1 MGYNPGPAWHPMRL
15 GTQNPSV
22 IRFENYE
29 LDLAAEELRKQGSSL
44 KLQPQ
49 PFKILA
55 YLASRPGELITR
67 QELRDHVW
75 PGDTFVDFD
84 LAINQAIKQIRA
96 VFNDDAERPRV
107 IATLPR
113 RGYRFI
119 AKTTLTAAAGAPLPQ
134 DSSESPE
141 ESAKNLAGST
151 PLVSH
156 TSRARAWVALGAV
169 VLLIAVVIAYRFA
182 TPRRPATQMR
192 IVVLPFQNLTGDPSQ
207 EYFADGMTEE
217 MISQL
222 GAMNPNR
229 LGVIARTSA
238 VKYKNSG
245 KGIDQIGHELG
256 VEYVLEGSVR
266 EAGSHV
272 RVTAQLIRVSD
283 QMHVWSESFDRA
295 FKDVVEL
302 QSNVAQA
309 IARRIDVGLGQRR
322 AAPPPATQ
330 AGWEAYS
337 AYLKGRHLLLDNKT
351 EATIA
356 VALQYFQRAIELDPN
371 FALGYAGL
379 ADAYAEQADA
389 DLAPEKAFALS
400 KQAALRAL
408 RINPDLAEAHVSL
421 ANVLFYSEWK
431 WADADREYK
440 RALELKPTYEEAHHS
455 YSHYLTLA
463 GRHAEAIEESQLL
476 LRLDPLSSHMNSHL
490 GLAYLKAGRFDEALA
505 QFKKT
510 IALDPNYM
518 RVYTH
523 LGFAYEWR
531 KMFPEAI
538 TAYKKGVSLAGET
551 LEGQADLARALIEGG
566 ERKEGLL
573 ILHRLESQEKRRYV
587 SPVDL
592 AGIYTVLG
600 DHEKAMTLLEN
611 ALEQHNGRLLFIHQY
626 HEFDPL
632 RNSPRFTRILQ
643 SVGAPAAL

>member
-1 MGYNPGPAWHPMRL
+1 MRP

-96 VFNDDAERPRV
+96 VLNDDAERPRV

-119 AKTTLTAAAGAPLPQ
+119 AKAMPGAVAEASLPQ
-134 DSSESPE
+134 VSSEGPE
-141 ESAKNLAGST
+141 ESTKNST
-151 PLVSH
+151 ISGLSIPH
-156 TSRARAWVALGAV
+156 TSRTRRWMALGAV
-169 VLLIAVVIAYRFA
+169 VLLIAAVITYRFVA
-182 TPRRPATQMR
+182 PKRPAAQMR
-192 IVVLPFQNLTGDPSQ
+192 IVVLPFQNLTGDPNQ
-207 EYFADGMTEE
+207 EFFADGMTEE

-256 VEYVLEGSVR
+256 VDYVLEGSVR
-266 EAGSHV
+266 EASSRV
-272 RVTAQLIRVSD
+272 RVTAQLI
-283 QMHVWSESFDRA
+283 
-295 FKDVVEL
+295 
-302 QSNVAQA
+302 
-309 IARRIDVGLGQRR
+309 DVGLGPRR
-322 AAPPPATQ
+322 AAPQPATQ

-356 VALQYFQRAIELDPN
+356 VALRYFQRAIELDPS
-371 FALGYAGL
+371 FALAYAGL
-379 ADAYAEQADA
+379 ADAYAERADA
-389 DLAPEKAFALS
+389 DLDPKKAFELS
-400 KQAALRAL
+400 RQAALRAL
-408 RINPDLAEAHVSL
+408 SINPDLAEAHVSL
-421 ANVLFYSEWK
+421 ANELFYGEWK
-431 WADADREYK
+431 WAGADREYK

-463 GRHAEAIEESQLL
+463 GRHEEAIEESQLL

-490 GLAYLKAGRFDEALA
+490 GLAYVKAGCFEEALE

-510 IALDPNYM
+510 IALDANYL
-518 RVYTH
+518 RVYGH
-523 LGFAYEWR
+523 LGYAYESH

-538 TAYKKGVSLAGET
+538 TTYKKGVSLAGET

-566 ERKEGLL
+566 EKKEGLL
-573 ILHRLESQEKRRYV
+573 ILRRLESEATRRYV

-600 DHEKAMTLLEN
+600 DHEKALTLLES
-611 ALEQHNGRLLFIHQY
+611 ALEQRNGRLLFIHQY

-632 RNSPRFTRILQ
+632 RNSPRFMRILQ
-643 SVGAPAAL
+643 AIGAPATM

>member
-1 MGYNPGPAWHPMRL
+1 MRP

-29 LDLAAEELRKQGSSL
+29 LDLTAEELRKQGSSL

-55 YLASRPGELITR
+55 YLATRPGELITR

-96 VFNDDAERPRV
+96 VLNDDAERPRV

-119 AKTTLTAAAGAPLPQ
+119 AKTVLAAAADVPLRQ
-134 DSSESPE
+134 VSDEGHE
-141 ESAKNLAGST
+141 ESTKNPAAST
-151 PLVSH
+151 PSVPRTL
-156 TSRARAWVALGAV
+156 RARPWVALGAV
-169 VLLIAVVIAYRFA
+169 VLLIAAMIAYRFA
-182 TPRRPATQMR
+182 APKRPAAQMR
-192 IVVLPFQNLTGDPSQ
+192 IVVLPFQNLTGDPNQ
-207 EYFADGMTEE
+207 EFFADGMTEE
-217 MISQL
+217 MISEL
-222 GAMNPNR
+222 GAMDPKR

-256 VEYVLEGSVR
+256 VDYVLEGSVR
-266 EAGSHV
+266 EAGSRV

-283 QMHVWSESFDRA
+283 QMHVWSESFDRGL
-295 FKDVVEL
+295 KDVVEL
-302 QSNVAQA
+302 QSDVAQA
-309 IARRIDVGLGQRR
+309 IASRIDVGLGQRR
-322 AAPPPATQ
+322 AEPQPTTQ

-351 EATIA
+351 EATIS
-356 VALQYFQRAIELDPN
+356 VALQYFQRAIELDPK
-371 FALGYAGL
+371 FALAHTGL

-389 DLAPEKAFALS
+389 DLDPKKAFELS
-400 KQAALRAL
+400 REAALRAL
-408 RINPDLAEAHVSL
+408 SINPDLAEAHVSL
-421 ANVLFYSEWK
+421 ANELFYGEWK
-431 WADADREYK
+431 WAEADREYK

-455 YSHYLTLA
+455 YSHYLMLA
-463 GRHAEAIEESQLL
+463 GRHHQALEESQRL

-490 GLAYLKAGRFDEALA
+490 GLAYLKALRFDEALA

-518 RVYTH
+518 RVYAH
-523 LGFAYEWR
+523 LGYAYESH

-551 LEGQADLARALIEGG
+551 LEGRADLARALIEGG
-566 ERKEGLL
+566 EKEEGLG
-573 ILHRLESQEKRRYV
+573 ILRLLEAEAKRRYV

-592 AGIYTVLG
+592 AGIYAVLG
-600 DHEKAMTLLEN
+600 DQEKALTLLES

-632 RNSPRFTRILQ
+632 RISPRFLHILQ
-643 SVGAPAAL
+643 AVGAPATV

>member
-1 MGYNPGPAWHPMRL
+1 MRP

-67 QELRDHVW
+67 QELREHVW

-84 LAINQAIKQIRA
+84 LAINQAVKQIRA
-96 VFNDDAERPRV
+96 VLNDNAESPRV

-119 AKTTLTAAAGAPLPQ
+119 AKTAPEAAKEGQLQPAAPEAREGYGESRNHLVVTKPGA
-134 DSSESPE
+134 
-141 ESAKNLAGST
+141 T
-151 PLVSH
+151 H
-156 TSRARAWVALGAV
+156 ALRVRPWMAPGAV
-169 VLLIAVVIAYRFA
+169 VLLILAGVAYRLA
-182 TPRRPATQMR
+182 MPKSPVGQLR
-192 IVVLPFQNLTGDPSQ
+192 IVVLPFQNLTGDASQ
-207 EYFADGMTEE
+207 EFFADGMTEE
-217 MISQL
+217 MISEL
-222 GAMNPNR
+222 GALDPGR

-245 KGIDQIGHELG
+245 KGIDQIGRELG
-256 VEYVLEGSVR
+256 VDYVLEGSVR
-266 EAGSHV
+266 EAGSRV

-283 QMHVWSESFDRA
+283 QMHVWSESFDRDI
-295 FKDVVEL
+295 KDVVEL
-302 QSNVAQA
+302 QSDVAQA

-322 AAPPPATQ
+322 VAPQPATPVD
-330 AGWEAYS
+330 WEAYS

-356 VALQYFQRAIELDPN
+356 VALQYFRRAIEVDPN
-371 FALGYAGL
+371 FALAYTGL

-389 DLAPEKAFALS
+389 ELAPEKAFALS
-400 KQAALRAL
+400 KEAALHAL
-408 RINPDLAEAHVSL
+408 GMNPDLAEAHVSL
-421 ANVLFYSEWK
+421 ANALFYSEWK

-440 RALELKPTYEEAHHS
+440 RALQLKPTYEEAHHS

-518 RVYTH
+518 RVYVH
-523 LGFAYEWR
+523 LGSAYEWR
-531 KMFPEAI
+531 KMFPDAI
-538 TAYKKGVSLAGET
+538 SAYRKGVSLAGET
-551 LEGQADLARALIEGG
+551 LEGYADLARALIEGG
-566 ERKEGLL
+566 EKEEGLG
-573 ILHRLESQEKRRYV
+573 ILRRLEIEKKRRHV
-587 SPVDL
+587 SLIDL
-592 AGIYTVLG
+592 AGIYAVLG
-600 DHEKAMTLLEN
+600 DHEKALTLLES
-611 ALEQHNGRLLFIHQY
+611 AFEQHNGGLLFIHQY
-626 HEFDPL
+626 HEFDAL
-632 RNSPRFTRILQ
+632 RNSPRFTRILEA
-643 SVGAPAAL
+643 VGAPAAS

>member
-1 MGYNPGPAWHPMRL
+1 MRL
-15 GTQNPSV
+15 RTQNPSV

-67 QELRDHVW
+67 QELREHVW
-75 PGDTFVDFD
+75 PDDTFVDFD

-96 VFNDDAERPRV
+96 VLNDDAESPRV

-119 AKTTLTAAAGAPLPQ
+119 AKPVPTAESEGLEGSSVAPAEMETSVRR
-134 DSSESPE
+134 SS
-141 ESAKNLAGST
+141 
-151 PLVSH
+151 
-156 TSRARAWVALGAV
+156 RMRIWVALGTA
-169 VLLIAVVIAYRFA
+169 VLLMAVIGYRFA
-182 TPRRPATQMR
+182 MPKRPAAPMR
-192 IVVLPFQNLTGDPSQ
+192 IVVLPFQNLTGDASR
-207 EYFADGMTEE
+207 EFFADGMTEE

-222 GAMNPNR
+222 GAMDPNR

-245 KGIDQIGHELG
+245 KGIDQIGQQLG
-256 VEYVLEGSVR
+256 VDYVLEGSIR
-266 EAGSHV
+266 EAGSRV
-272 RVTAQLIRVSD
+272 RVTAQVIRVSD
-283 QMHVWSESFDRA
+283 QMHVWSESFDRS

-302 QSNVAQA
+302 QSDVAQA
-309 IARRIDVGLGQRR
+309 IASRIDVGLGQRR
-322 AAPPPATQ
+322 AEPQPTTQ

-351 EATIA
+351 EATIS
-356 VALQYFQRAIELDPN
+356 VALQYFQRAIELDPK
-371 FALGYAGL
+371 FALAHTGL

-389 DLAPEKAFALS
+389 DLDPKKAFELS
-400 KQAALRAL
+400 REAALRAL
-408 RINPDLAEAHVSL
+408 SINPDLAEAHVSL
-421 ANVLFYSEWK
+421 ANELFYGEWK
-431 WADADREYK
+431 WAEADREYK

-455 YSHYLTLA
+455 YSHYLMLA
-463 GRHAEAIEESQLL
+463 GRHHQALEESQRL

-490 GLAYLKAGRFDEALA
+490 GLAYLKALRFDEALA

-518 RVYTH
+518 RVYAH
-523 LGFAYEWR
+523 LGYAYESH

-551 LEGQADLARALIEGG
+551 LEGRADLARALIEGG
-566 ERKEGLL
+566 EKEEGLG
-573 ILHRLESQEKRRYV
+573 ILRLLEAEAKRRYV

-592 AGIYTVLG
+592 AGIYAVLG
-600 DHEKAMTLLEN
+600 DQEKALTLLES

-632 RNSPRFTRILQ
+632 RISPRFLHILQ
-643 SVGAPAAL
+643 AVGAPATV

>member
-1 MGYNPGPAWHPMRL
+1 MHL

-134 DSSESPE
+134 GSSESPE

-245 KGIDQIGHELG
+245 KGINQIGHEMG
-256 VEYVLEGSVR
+256 VDYVLEGSVR

-283 QMHVWSESFDRA
+283 QMHVWSESFDRG

-302 QSNVAQA
+302 QSDVAQA

-330 AGWEAYS
+330 VSWEAYS

-351 EATIA
+351 EATIM
-356 VALQYFQRAIELDPN
+356 VALQYFQHAIELDPN
-371 FALGYAGL
+371 FALAYAGQ

-389 DLAPEKAFALS
+389 DLAPEKAFVLS
-400 KQAALRAL
+400 KQTALRAL
-408 RINPDLAEAHVSL
+408 SINPDLAEAHVSL
-421 ANVLFYSEWK
+421 ANALFYSEWK
-431 WADADREYK
+431 WADAEREYK

-518 RVYTH
+518 RVYVH

-551 LEGQADLARALIEGG
+551 LEGQADLARALIEGS

-573 ILHRLESQEKRRYV
+573 ILRRLESEKKRRYV

>member
-1 MGYNPGPAWHPMRL
+1 MHL

-55 YLASRPGELITR
+55 YLASHSGELLTR

-96 VFNDDAERPRV
+96 VLNDDAERPRV

-119 AKTTLTAAAGAPLPQ
+119 AKPAPAVVAEPALAQ
-134 DSSESPE
+134 VSSEGQE
-141 ESAKNLAGST
+141 AGSNG
-151 PLVSH
+151 PAVIEHSVLHGSH
-156 TSRARAWVALGAV
+156 ARPWLALGAV
-169 VLLIAVVIAYRFA
+169 VVLIAAVIAYRFA
-182 TPRRPATQMR
+182 TPKRPALQMR
-192 IVVLPFQNLTGDPSQ
+192 IVVLPFQNLTGDPRQ
-207 EYFADGMTEE
+207 EFFADGMTEE

-222 GAMNPNR
+222 GAMDPKR

-256 VEYVLEGSVR
+256 VNYVLEGSVR
-266 EAGSHV
+266 EAGSRV

-283 QMHVWSESFDRA
+283 QMHVWSESFDRG

-302 QSNVAQA
+302 QSDVAQA

-322 AAPPPATQ
+322 AAPPPAAQ
-330 AGWEAYS
+330 VSWEAYS

-351 EATIA
+351 EATIM
-356 VALQYFQRAIELDPN
+356 VALQYFQHAIELDPN
-371 FALGYAGL
+371 FALAYAGQ

-389 DLAPEKAFALS
+389 DLAPEKAFVLS
-400 KQAALRAL
+400 KQTALRAL
-408 RINPDLAEAHVSL
+408 SINPDLAEAHVSL
-421 ANVLFYSEWK
+421 ANALFYSEWK
-431 WADADREYK
+431 WADAEREYK
-440 RALELKPTYEEAHHS
+440 RALELKPAYEEAHHS

-463 GRHAEAIEESQLL
+463 GRHAEAIEE
-476 LRLDPLSSHMNSHL
+476 
-490 GLAYLKAGRFDEALA
+490 
-505 QFKKT
+505 
-510 IALDPNYM
+510 
-518 RVYTH
+518 
-523 LGFAYEWR
+523 
-531 KMFPEAI
+531 AI

-551 LEGQADLARALIEGG
+551 LEGQEDLARALIEGS

-573 ILHRLESQEKRRYV
+573 ILRRLESEKKRRYV

-643 SVGAPAAL
+643 AVGAPAAL

>member
-1 MGYNPGPAWHPMRL
+1 MRP

-96 VFNDDAERPRV
+96 VLNDDAERPRV

-119 AKTTLTAAAGAPLPQ
+119 AKPAPAVVAEPALAQ
-134 DSSESPE
+134 VSSEGQE
-141 ESAKNLAGST
+141 AGSNG
-151 PLVSH
+151 PAVIEHSVLHGSH
-156 TSRARAWVALGAV
+156 ARPWLALGAV
-169 VLLIAVVIAYRFA
+169 VVLIAAVIAYRFA
-182 TPRRPATQMR
+182 TPKRPALQMR
-192 IVVLPFQNLTGDPSQ
+192 IVVLPFQNLTGDPRQ
-207 EYFADGMTEE
+207 EFFADGMTEE

-222 GAMNPNR
+222 GAMDPKR
-229 LGVIARTSA
+229 LGVMARTSA

-256 VEYVLEGSVR
+256 VDYVLEGSVR
-266 EAGSHV
+266 EAGSRV

-283 QMHVWSESFDRA
+283 QMHVWSESLDRG

-302 QSNVAQA
+302 QSDVAQA

-322 AAPPPATQ
+322 AGPQPATPLS
-330 AGWEAYS
+330 WEAYS

-356 VALQYFQRAIELDPN
+356 VALQYFQRAIELDPS
-371 FALGYAGL
+371 FALAYAGL
-379 ADAYAEQADA
+379 ADAYAERADA
-389 DLAPEKAFALS
+389 DLDPKKAYELSREAAMRALS
-400 KQAALRAL
+400 
-408 RINPDLAEAHVSL
+408 INPDLAEAHVSM
-421 ANVLFYSEWK
+421 ANELFYGEWK
-431 WADADREYK
+431 WAGADREYK

-463 GRHAEAIEESQLL
+463 GRHQEAIEESQLL

-490 GLAYLKAGRFDEALA
+490 GLAYVKAGRFEEALE
-505 QFKKT
+505 QFKKA
-510 IALDPNYM
+510 IALDPNYL
-518 RVYTH
+518 RVYGH
-523 LGFAYEWR
+523 LGYAYESH

-538 TAYKKGVSLAGET
+538 TSYKKGVSLAGET

-566 ERKEGLL
+566 EKKEGLL
-573 ILHRLESQEKRRYV
+573 ILRRLESEATRRYV

-600 DHEKAMTLLEN
+600 DHEKALTLLES
-611 ALEQHNGRLLFIHQY
+611 ALEQRNGRLLFIHQY

-632 RNSPRFTRILQ
+632 RISPRFTRILQ
-643 SVGAPAAL
+643 AIGAPATV

>member
-1 MGYNPGPAWHPMRL
+1 
-15 GTQNPSV
+15 
-22 IRFENYE
+22 
-29 LDLAAEELRKQGSSL
+29 
-44 KLQPQ
+44 
-49 PFKILA
+49 
-55 YLASRPGELITR
+55 
-67 QELRDHVW
+67 
-75 PGDTFVDFD
+75 
-84 LAINQAIKQIRA
+84 
-96 VFNDDAERPRV
+96 
-107 IATLPR
+107 
-113 RGYRFI
+113 
-119 AKTTLTAAAGAPLPQ
+119 
-134 DSSESPE
+134 
-141 ESAKNLAGST
+141 
-151 PLVSH
+151 
-156 TSRARAWVALGAV
+156 
-169 VLLIAVVIAYRFA
+169 
-182 TPRRPATQMR
+182 
-192 IVVLPFQNLTGDPSQ
+192 
-207 EYFADGMTEE
+207 
-217 MISQL
+217 
-222 GAMNPNR
+222 
-229 LGVIARTSA
+229 
-238 VKYKNSG
+238 
-245 KGIDQIGHELG
+245 
-256 VEYVLEGSVR
+256 
-266 EAGSHV
+266 
-272 RVTAQLIRVSD
+272 
-283 QMHVWSESFDRA
+283 MHVWSESFDRG

-302 QSNVAQA
+302 QSDVAQA

-330 AGWEAYS
+330 VSWEAYS

-351 EATIA
+351 EATIM
-356 VALQYFQRAIELDPN
+356 VALQYFQHAIELDPN
-371 FALGYAGL
+371 FALAYAGQ

-389 DLAPEKAFALS
+389 DLAPEKAFVLS
-400 KQAALRAL
+400 KQTALRAL
-408 RINPDLAEAHVSL
+408 SINPDLAEAHVSL
-421 ANVLFYSEWK
+421 ANALFYSEWK
-431 WADADREYK
+431 WADAEREYK
-440 RALELKPTYEEAHHS
+440 RALELKPAYEEAHHS

-518 RVYTH
+518 RVYVH

-551 LEGQADLARALIEGG
+551 LEGQADLARALIEGS

-573 ILHRLESQEKRRYV
+573 ILRRLESEKKRRYV

-643 SVGAPAAL
+643 AVGAPAAL

>member
-1 MGYNPGPAWHPMRL
+1 MRL
-15 GTQNPSV
+15 RTQNPSV

-44 KLQPQ
+44 RLQPQ

-96 VFNDDAERPRV
+96 VLNDDAERPRV

-119 AKTTLTAAAGAPLPQ
+119 AKTVPTTAAEGPSHQ
-134 DSSESPE
+134 VSSERHE
-141 ESAKNLAGST
+141 ESRKNLAAST
-151 PLVSH
+151 PSVLRN
-156 TSRARAWVALGAV
+156 SRARLSVAFGAV
-169 VLLIAVVIAYRFA
+169 VLLIATVIAYRVA
-182 TPRRPATQMR
+182 TPKHLATQMR

-207 EYFADGMTEE
+207 EFFADGMTEE

-222 GAMNPNR
+222 GALDPKR

-256 VEYVLEGSVR
+256 VDYVLEGSVR
-266 EAGSHV
+266 EAGSRV

-283 QMHVWSESFDRA
+283 QMHVWSESFDRG

-302 QSNVAQA
+302 QSDVAQA
-309 IARRIDVGLGQRR
+309 IARRIDIGLGQRR
-322 AAPPPATQ
+322 GAPQPATPLN
-330 AGWEAYS
+330 WEAYS

-351 EATIA
+351 DTTIA
-356 VALQYFQRAIELDPN
+356 VALQYFQRAIERDPN
-371 FALGYAGL
+371 FALGYAGQ

-408 RINPDLAEAHVSL
+408 SINPDLAEAHVSL
-421 ANVLFYSEWK
+421 ANALFYSEWK
-431 WADADREYK
+431 WTDAEREYK
-440 RALELKPTYEEAHHS
+440 RALDLKPAHEEAHHS

-463 GRHAEAIEESQLL
+463 GRHEEALQESQFL

-490 GLAYLKAGRFDEALA
+490 GLAYLKAGCFDEALA

-510 IALDPNYM
+510 IALDPS
-518 RVYTH
+518 YTRQYVH
-523 LGFAYEWR
+523 FGYAYESHN
-531 KMFPEAI
+531 MFPEAI
-538 TAYKKGVSLAGET
+538 AAYRKGVSLAGET

-566 ERKEGLL
+566 EKKEGLM
-573 ILHRLESQEKRRYV
+573 ILRRLESEEKRRHV
-587 SPVDL
+587 SLVDL
-592 AGIYTVLG
+592 AGIYSVLG
-600 DHEKAMTLLEN
+600 DREKALTLLES
-611 ALEQHNGRLLFIHQY
+611 ALEQHNGRLLFIRQY
-626 HEFDPL
+626 HEFNSL
-632 RNSPRFTRILQ
+632 QNSPRYTRILQ
-643 SVGAPAAL
+643 AIGAPTAP

>member
-1 MGYNPGPAWHPMRL
+1 MHL

-55 YLASRPGELITR
+55 YLASHSGELITR

-96 VFNDDAERPRV
+96 VLNDDAERPRV

-119 AKTTLTAAAGAPLPQ
+119 AKTASAAAAEAPLPQ
-134 DSSESPE
+134 VSPE
-141 ESAKNLAGST
+141 GHEENAKHTA
-151 PLVSH
+151 VSKPSVPH
-156 TSRARAWVALGAV
+156 ISHARPWVALGAV
-169 VLLIAVVIAYRFA
+169 VLLIATVIAYRFA
-182 TPRRPATQMR
+182 TPKRPAAQMR
-192 IVVLPFQNLTGDPSQ
+192 IVVLPFQNLTGDPNQ
-207 EYFADGMTEE
+207 EFFADGMTEE

-245 KGIDQIGHELG
+245 KGINQIGHEMG
-256 VEYVLEGSVR
+256 VDYVLEGSVR

-283 QMHVWSESFDRA
+283 QMHVWSESFDRG

-302 QSNVAQA
+302 QSDVAQA

-330 AGWEAYS
+330 VSWEAYS

-351 EATIA
+351 EATIM
-356 VALQYFQRAIELDPN
+356 VALQYFQHAIELDPN
-371 FALGYAGL
+371 FALAYAGQ

-389 DLAPEKAFALS
+389 DLAPEKAFVLS
-400 KQAALRAL
+400 KQTALRAL
-408 RINPDLAEAHVSL
+408 SINPDLAEAHVSL
-421 ANVLFYSEWK
+421 ANALFYSEWK
-431 WADADREYK
+431 WADAEREYK

-455 YSHYLTLA
+455 YPHYLTLA

-518 RVYTH
+518 RVYVH

-551 LEGQADLARALIEGG
+551 LEGQADLARALIEGS

-573 ILHRLESQEKRRYV
+573 ILRRLESEKKRRYV

-643 SVGAPAAL
+643 AVGAPAAL

>member
-1 MGYNPGPAWHPMRL
+1 MRL

-29 LDLAAEELRKQGSSL
+29 LDLAAEELRKLGSPL

-55 YLASRPGELITR
+55 YLATHAGELITR

-96 VFNDDAERPRV
+96 VLNDDAERPRV
-107 IATLPR
+107 IATVPR

-119 AKTTLTAAAGAPLPQ
+119 AKTVREAAAEAPLPQ
-134 DSSESPE
+134 VLREGRE
-141 ESAKNLAGST
+141 EIAKN
-151 PLVSH
+151 P
-156 TSRARAWVALGAV
+156 ARSKAAILPASGTRLWVALGAAA
-169 VLLIAVVIAYRFA
+169 LLITALITNRLT
-182 TPRRPATQMR
+182 TPKRPVAQMR
-192 IVVLPFQNLTGDPSQ
+192 IVVLPFQNLTGDASQ
-207 EYFADGMTEE
+207 EFFADGMTEE

-222 GAMNPNR
+222 GAMDPNR

-238 VKYKNSG
+238 VKYKTSG
-245 KGIDQIGHELG
+245 KGIDQIGRELG
-256 VEYVLEGSVR
+256 VDYVLEGSVR
-266 EAGSHV
+266 EAGSRV
-272 RVTAQLIRVSD
+272 RITAQVIRVSD
-283 QMHVWSESFDRA
+283 QMHVWSESFDRDL
-295 FKDVVEL
+295 KDIVEL
-302 QSNVAQA
+302 QSDVSQA
-309 IARRIDVGLGQRR
+309 IARRIDVGLGPRR
-322 AAPPPATQ
+322 AAPQPATQ
-330 AGWEAYS
+330 VSWEAYS

-351 EATIA
+351 VATIA

-371 FALGYAGL
+371 FALGYAGQ
-379 ADAYAEQADA
+379 ADGYAEQADA
-389 DLAPEKAFALS
+389 DLDPEKAFALS

-408 RINPDLAEAHVSL
+408 SISPDLAEAHVSL
-421 ANVLFYSEWK
+421 ANALFYSEWK
-431 WADADREYK
+431 WADADREYR

-463 GRHAEAIEESQLL
+463 GRHAEAIEESRLL

-490 GLAYLKAGRFDEALA
+490 GLAYLKAERFDEALA

-518 RVYTH
+518 RVYVH
-523 LGFAYEWR
+523 LGFAYESH

-551 LEGQADLARALIEGG
+551 LEGQADLARALMEGG
-566 ERKEGLL
+566 ETKQGLL
-573 ILHRLESQEKRRYV
+573 ILHRLESEVKHRYV

-600 DHEKAMTLLEN
+600 DHEKALILLES
-611 ALEQHNGRLLFIHQY
+611 ALKRHNGSLLFIHQD

-632 RNSPRFTRILQ
+632 RNSPRFMRILQ
-643 SVGAPAAL
+643 AVGAPAAR

>member
-1 MGYNPGPAWHPMRL
+1 MHL

-55 YLASRPGELITR
+55 YLASHSGELITR

-96 VFNDDAERPRV
+96 VLNDDAERPRV

-119 AKTTLTAAAGAPLPQ
+119 AKTASAAAAEARLQ
-134 DSSESPE
+134 QVSPE
-141 ESAKNLAGST
+141 GHEENAKHTA
-151 PLVSH
+151 VSKPSVPH
-156 TSRARAWVALGAV
+156 ISHARPWVALGAV
-169 VLLIAVVIAYRFA
+169 VLLIATVIAYRFA
-182 TPRRPATQMR
+182 TPKRPAAQMR
-192 IVVLPFQNLTGDPSQ
+192 IVVLPFQNLTGDPNQ
-207 EYFADGMTEE
+207 EFFADGMTEE

-238 VKYKNSG
+238 VKYKNSV
-245 KGIDQIGHELG
+245 KVINQIGHEMG
-256 VEYVLEGSVR
+256 VDYVLEGSVR

-283 QMHVWSESFDRA
+283 QMHVWSESFDRG

-302 QSNVAQA
+302 QSDVAQA

-330 AGWEAYS
+330 VSWEAYS

-351 EATIA
+351 EATIM
-356 VALQYFQRAIELDPN
+356 VALRYFQHAIELDPN
-371 FALGYAGL
+371 FALAYAGQ

-400 KQAALRAL
+400 KHAALRAL
-408 RINPDLAEAHVSL
+408 SINPDLAEAHVSL
-421 ANVLFYSEWK
+421 ANALFYSEWK
-431 WADADREYK
+431 WADAEREYR

-463 GRHAEAIEESQLL
+463 GRHNQAIKESQLL

-490 GLAYLKAGRFDEALA
+490 GLAYLQAGQFENAIA

-510 IALDPNYM
+510 AALDPTYE
-518 RVYTH
+518 RVYVH
-523 LGFAYEWR
+523 MGLAYESQ
-531 KMFPEAI
+531 KMYAEAI
-538 TAYKKGVSLAGET
+538 ASFRKAVSLAGGT
-551 LEGQADLARALIEGG
+551 IEGHAELARALIEGG
-566 ERKEGLL
+566 YHNEGL
-573 ILHRLESQEKRRYV
+573 
-587 SPVDL
+587 
-592 AGIYTVLG
+592 
-600 DHEKAMTLLEN
+600 
-611 ALEQHNGRLLFIHQY
+611 
-626 HEFDPL
+626 
-632 RNSPRFTRILQ
+632 
-643 SVGAPAAL
+643 

>member
-1 MGYNPGPAWHPMRL
+1 MRP

-22 IRFENYE
+22 IRFESYE
-29 LDLAAEELRKQGSSL
+29 LDLAAEELRKLGSSL

-96 VFNDDAERPRV
+96 VLSDDAERPRV

-119 AKTTLTAAAGAPLPQ
+119 AKTAPAAAAEASLQQISRGGGGEGTQ
-134 DSSESPE
+134 DPAVSPA
-141 ESAKNLAGST
+141 S
-151 PLVSH
+151 VRH
-156 TSRARAWVALGAV
+156 TSRARPWVTLGAA
-169 VLLIAVVIAYRFA
+169 VLLIAAAVNYRFA
-182 TPRRPATQMR
+182 TPKRPAAQMR
-192 IVVLPFQNLTGDPSQ
+192 IVVLPFQNLTGERSQ
-207 EYFADGMTEE
+207 EFFADGMTEE
-217 MISQL
+217 VISQL
-222 GAMNPNR
+222 AAMNPNR

-256 VEYVLEGSVR
+256 VDYVLEGSVR
-266 EAGSHV
+266 EASSRV

-283 QMHVWSESFDRA
+283 QMHVWSESFDRGL
-295 FKDVVEL
+295 KDVVEL
-302 QSNVAQA
+302 QSDVAQA
-309 IARRIDVGLGQRR
+309 IARRIDVGLGPRR
-322 AAPPPATQ
+322 APQTAPQ
-330 AGWEAYS
+330 VSWEAYS

-351 EATIA
+351 QATIA

-371 FALGYAGL
+371 FALGYAGQ

-408 RINPDLAEAHVSL
+408 SINPDLAEAHVSL
-421 ANVLFYSEWK
+421 ANALFYSEWK
-431 WADADREYK
+431 WADAEREYK

-463 GRHAEAIEESQLL
+463 GRHEEAIEESQLL

-490 GLAYLKAGRFDEALA
+490 GLACLKAGRFDEALA

-518 RVYTH
+518 RVYVH

-538 TAYKKGVSLAGET
+538 AAYRKGVSLAGET
-551 LEGQADLARALIEGG
+551 LEGQVDLARALIEGG
-566 ERKEGLL
+566 ERKEGLS
-573 ILHRLESQEKRRYV
+573 ILRRLETEKRRYI

-592 AGIYTVLG
+592 AGVYTVWG
-600 DHEKAMTLLEN
+600 DHEKALTLLES
-611 ALEQHNGRLLFIHQY
+611 ALEQRNARLLFIHQY
-626 HEFDPL
+626 QEFDPL
-632 RNSPRFTRILQ
+632 RSSPRFTRILQ
-643 SVGAPAAL
+643 AVGAPGAL

>member
-1 MGYNPGPAWHPMRL
+1 MRP

-29 LDLAAEELRKQGSSL
+29 LDLTAEELRKQGSSL

-96 VFNDDAERPRV
+96 VLNDDAERPRV

-119 AKTTLTAAAGAPLPQ
+119 AKPSPAAAAEPTFPQ
-134 DSSESPE
+134 VSSEGRE
-141 ESAKNLAGST
+141 AGANGPAVIEHSV
-151 PLVSH
+151 LH
-156 TSRARAWVALGAV
+156 ASRVRPWLALGAM

-182 TPRRPATQMR
+182 TPKRPAVQMR
-192 IVVLPFQNLTGDPSQ
+192 VVVLPFQNLTGDPSQ
-207 EYFADGMTEE
+207 EFFADGMTEE

-222 GAMNPNR
+222 GAMDPKR

-256 VEYVLEGSVR
+256 VDYVLEGSVR

-283 QMHVWSESFDRA
+283 QMHVWSESFDRG

-302 QSNVAQA
+302 QSDVAQA

-322 AAPPPATQ
+322 VAPQPATQ
-330 AGWEAYS
+330 LSWEAYS

-356 VALQYFQRAIELDPN
+356 VALQYFQRAIELDPS
-371 FALGYAGL
+371 FALAYAGL
-379 ADAYAEQADA
+379 ADVYAERADA

-408 RINPDLAEAHVSL
+408 SINPDLAEAHVSL
-421 ANVLFYSEWK
+421 ANALFYSEWK

-463 GRHAEAIEESQLL
+463 GRHGEAIEESQLL

-510 IALDPNYM
+510 ITLDPNYM
-518 RVYTH
+518 RVYVH
-523 LGFAYEWR
+523 LGIAYESR

-538 TAYKKGVSLAGET
+538 TAYKRGVSLAGET
-551 LEGQADLARALIEGG
+551 LEGQAELARALIEGG
-566 ERKEGLL
+566 EKKEGLL
-573 ILHRLESQEKRRYV
+573 ILRRLESEATRRYV
-587 SPVDL
+587 STVDL

-600 DHEKAMTLLEN
+600 DHEKALTLLES
-611 ALEQHNGRLLFIHQY
+611 ALEQRNGRMLFIHQY

-632 RNSPRFTRILQ
+632 RNSPRFMRILQ
-643 SVGAPAAL
+643 AIGAPATV

>member
-1 MGYNPGPAWHPMRL
+1 MHL

-55 YLASRPGELITR
+55 YLASHSGELITR

-96 VFNDDAERPRV
+96 VLNDDAERPRV

-119 AKTTLTAAAGAPLPQ
+119 AKTASAAAAEARLQ
-134 DSSESPE
+134 QVSPE
-141 ESAKNLAGST
+141 GHEENAKHTA
-151 PLVSH
+151 VSKPSVPH
-156 TSRARAWVALGAV
+156 ISHARPWVALGAV
-169 VLLIAVVIAYRFA
+169 VLLIATVIAYRFA
-182 TPRRPATQMR
+182 TPKRPAAQMR
-192 IVVLPFQNLTGDPSQ
+192 IVVLPFQNLTGDPNQ
-207 EYFADGMTEE
+207 EFFADGMTEE

-245 KGIDQIGHELG
+245 KGINQIGHEMG
-256 VEYVLEGSVR
+256 VDYVLEGSVR

-283 QMHVWSESFDRA
+283 QMHVWSESFDRG

-302 QSNVAQA
+302 QSDVAQA

-330 AGWEAYS
+330 VSWEAYS

-351 EATIA
+351 EATIM
-356 VALQYFQRAIELDPN
+356 VALRYFQHAIELDPN
-371 FALGYAGL
+371 FALAYAGQ

-389 DLAPEKAFALS
+389 DLAPEKAFVLS
-400 KQAALRAL
+400 KQTALRAL
-408 RINPDLAEAHVSL
+408 SINPDLAEAHVSL
-421 ANVLFYSEWK
+421 ANALFYSEWK
-431 WADADREYK
+431 WADAEREYK

-518 RVYTH
+518 RVYVH

-551 LEGQADLARALIEGG
+551 LEGQADLARALIEGS

-573 ILHRLESQEKRRYV
+573 ILRRLESEKKRRYV

-643 SVGAPAAL
+643 AVGAPAAL

>member
-1 MGYNPGPAWHPMRL
+1 MHL

-55 YLASRPGELITR
+55 YLASHSGELITR

-96 VFNDDAERPRV
+96 VLNDDAERPRV

-119 AKTTLTAAAGAPLPQ
+119 AKTASAAAAEAPLPQ
-134 DSSESPE
+134 VSPE
-141 ESAKNLAGST
+141 GHEENAKHTA
-151 PLVSH
+151 VSKPSVPH
-156 TSRARAWVALGAV
+156 ISHARPWVALGAV
-169 VLLIAVVIAYRFA
+169 VLLIATVIAYRFA
-182 TPRRPATQMR
+182 TPKRPAAQMR
-192 IVVLPFQNLTGDPSQ
+192 IVVLPFQNLTGDPNQ
-207 EYFADGMTEE
+207 EFFADGMTEE

-245 KGIDQIGHELG
+245 KGINQIGHEMG
-256 VEYVLEGSVR
+256 VDYVLEGSVR

-283 QMHVWSESFDRA
+283 QTHVWSESFDRA

-302 QSNVAQA
+302 QSDVAQA

-371 FALGYAGL
+371 FALAYAGR

-408 RINPDLAEAHVSL
+408 SINPDLAEAHISL
-421 ANVLFYSEWK
+421 ANALFHSEWK
-431 WADADREYK
+431 WADAEREYK

-490 GLAYLKAGRFDEALA
+490 GLAYLQAGRFDEALA

-518 RVYTH
+518 RVYAH

-551 LEGQADLARALIEGG
+551 LEGQADLARALIEGS

-573 ILHRLESQEKRRYV
+573 ILRRLESEKKRRYV